1 MQYPFDH
8 PRRAPDLPALPLPPI
23 LYPYHGFCIACVRGP
38 PSGYVPLRERLTI
51 VDVCQLCAELSR
63 PRTLLTRPE
72 REHPVYFLAIDQI
85 QLLSY
90 HVSSAL
96 EGPPQHEHLER
107 YLLVLDPAPVSSGTQ
122 SVPVNVPARPWIIYN
137 SSDEEEAEQ
146 SPSEVQDESQ
156 GDGEA
161 GPGPQG

>member
-23 LYPYHGFCIACVRGP
+23 LYPYHGFCVGCVRGA
-38 PSGYVPLRERLTI
+38 PSGYVPIRERLTRS
-51 VDVCQLCAELSR
+51 DVCQLCAELSR
-63 PRTLLTRPE
+63 LRTLLTRLE
-72 REHPVYFLAIDQI
+72 REQPLFHLALDQVA
-85 QLLSY
+85 LLSS
-90 HVSSAL
+90 HVGTAL
-96 EGPPQHEHLER
+96 EGPPRHDRLER
-107 YLLVLDPAPVSSGTQ
+107 FLLVLDPAPVSSGTQ
-122 SVPVNVPARPWIIYN
+122 LVPVNVPERPWIIYD